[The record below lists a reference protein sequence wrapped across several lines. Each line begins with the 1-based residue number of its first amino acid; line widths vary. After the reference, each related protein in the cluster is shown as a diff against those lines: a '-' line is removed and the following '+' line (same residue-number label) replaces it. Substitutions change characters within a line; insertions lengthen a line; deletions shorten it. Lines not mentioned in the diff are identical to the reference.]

1 MPEESKHLIPN
12 ASLLYYNKINPKTA
26 LDLESCHF
34 SGLSYAREVKAS
46 HSKCKVVVLLS
57 SQKQPWILRLVIFQ
71 GCHMPERSTPP
82 PFWIHFPTKE
92 LQLPLRQACFLQS
105 IKRKHILD
113 IQNYSK
119 GTLSF
124 QFLRL
129 LAPVWYDIGASP
141 NWIYGCSHYAN
152 GLRPHE
158 TCNAA
163 ITIYPN
169 GPQGRLVSHLEISKK
184 SWRSTKF
191 WCFLFWAKRKFLWT
205 FLCNF

>member
-1 MPEESKHLIPN
+1 MPSNDPGPPSTKQYLKEYELADLCLTWLHIFSHLGS
-12 ASLLYYNKINPKTA
+12 SLTRA
-26 LDLESCHF
+26 TCHF
-34 SGLSYAREVKAS
+34 
-46 HSKCKVVVLLS
+46 LLLPLQS
-57 SQKQPWILRLVIFQ
+57 NQKKPWILRVVIFQ
-71 GCHMPERSTPP
+71 GCHTPERSTPP

-129 LAPVWYDIGASP
+129 FAPVWYDIGASP
-141 NWIYGCSHYAN
+141 NWIYGGSHYAN

-191 WCFLFWAKRKFLWT
+191 WCFLFWTKRKFLWT